1 MNQGFKE
8 VTVWLVEQGSEVI
21 LGKSGAQTKTQPNAA
36 CIIKPLLRP
45 NVQGA
50 LNDLFV
56 SCDHINRGS

>member
-21 LGKSGAQTKTQPNAA
+21 LGKPGAQTKTHPNTS
-36 CIIKPLLRP
+36 CIIKPSLRP

-50 LNDLFV
+50 LNDLFI
-56 SCDHINRGS
+56 SWDHINRGS